1 VVSIESD
8 KARRLDM
15 TDVINTFATSKVRK
29 KHFSGELATEASS
42 GLFLYHAFRFVYIDF
57 LCY

>member
-1 VVSIESD
+1 MVSIESD
-8 KARRLDM
+8 TTSWLDM

-29 KHFSGELATEASS
+29 KHFSGELATEVSS
-42 GLFLYHAFRFVYIDF
+42 GLFLTLFALCIIDF